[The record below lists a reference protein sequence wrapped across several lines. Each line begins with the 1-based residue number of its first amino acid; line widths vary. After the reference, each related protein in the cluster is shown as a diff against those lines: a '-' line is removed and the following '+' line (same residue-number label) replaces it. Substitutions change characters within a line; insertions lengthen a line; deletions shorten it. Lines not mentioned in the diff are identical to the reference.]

1 MSTSIAAFFRGDTK
15 KYTIALSSS
24 NLPVS
29 VHNSVLT
36 FTMKKTIT
44 ASDTDALIQVR
55 EVIKEPDPE
64 NPKGIM
70 TITIPA
76 SLTTT
81 LSPGVYPY
89 DFQLVTESGDVTTLL
104 SGTVEVKADVTRN
117 SLKFSELGL
126 S

>member
-1 MSTSIAAFFRGDTK
+1 
-15 KYTIALSSS
+15 
-24 NLPVS
+24 
-29 VHNSVLT
+29 
-36 FTMKKTIT
+36 
-44 ASDTDALIQVR
+44 
-55 EVIKEPDPE
+55 
-64 NPKGIM
+64 M